1 MDTIS
6 ALLTSSRGELR
17 IDLQAYFDRIG
28 YRGGTEPTH
37 ETLTALVSAHVRRI
51 PFENLDP
58 LMGVPVIDLSPA
70 ALSAKL
76 VAKRRGGYCY
86 EHNNLMREVLCALGF
101 AAERLAAR
109 VVWMSPEGLDGPPS
123 PQTHQALAVTIPGTG
138 RPYLVDV
145 GFGGQTPTA
154 PIPMVPG
161 EVAQT
166 SHEPF
171 RLSSRGSEAQE
182 FVLKTLI
189 GQRWRPLYIL
199 GLQPRPLIDMQVG
212 SWYVSTYPES
222 NFVAG
227 LSAALVTDEARWNLR
242 GRNLAIHASGGT
254 ERIRF
259 DDAAQVCVEL
269 TDRFGIDLTGL
280 GDVEA
285 KVASVLDS

>member
-1 MDTIS
+1 M
-6 ALLTSSRGELR
+6 
-17 IDLQAYFDRIG
+17 QAYFDRIG

-58 LMGVPVIDLSPA
+58 LMGVPVIDLGSA

-76 VAKRRGGYCY
+76 VARRRGGYCY

-101 AAERLAAR
+101 EVDRLAGR
-109 VVWMSPEGLDGPPS
+109 VVWMSPEGLDGPPH
-123 PQTHQALAVTIPGTG
+123 PQTHQALAVTIPGSDQQ
-138 RPYLVDV
+138 YLVDV

-154 PIPMVPG
+154 PIPMVPD
-161 EVAQT
+161 EVQQT

-171 RLSSRGSEAQE
+171 RLVSRASDGDEY
-182 FVLKTLI
+182 VLETLI

-199 GLQPRPLIDMQVG
+199 GLRPRPLIDMQVG

-222 NFVAG
+222 NFVVG
-227 LSAALVTDEARWNLR
+227 LSAALVTDDARWNLR
-242 GRNLAIHASGGT
+242 GRNLAVHARSGT

-259 DDAAQVCVEL
+259 DDAAQVCTALSE
-269 TDRFGIDLTGL
+269 RFGIDLAGL

-285 KVASVLDS
+285 TVASVLDT